1 MNPIRTLLV
10 AATAAIS
17 FTVAAQDFPAHTVK
31 IVVPTAPGTGTDAT
45 ARFIADGLGKE
56 WTTGVVVENKVGA
69 NGNIAA
75 DYAAKAPADG
85 YTLLMGFSGLF
96 ANKSLYS
103 NIPYDP
109 VKDFRM
115 LIGVNELYLALV
127 VPTNSPFKSVK
138 DIVDAAGRNPG
149 KVTFGSAGSGST
161 THLGPALFGSMANVQ
176 FMHVPYKGGAQAMTD
191 TISGQV
197 NFAMTAI
204 ATAAPQIAGNRVR
217 ALAVSGPR
225 RAKSYPNVPTIAES
239 GYPGYDVAS
248 ATYLAAPAGTPDA
261 VAAKITAAVEKIVR
275 TPEYQAFLVK
285 QGFEPETTPPSAYQA
300 KAVEEVKHWAEI
312 VRLTGAKV
320 D

>member
-1 MNPIRTLLV
+1 MKLIPSIALALAVV
-10 AATAAIS
+10 ASPGA
-17 FTVAAQDFPAHTVK
+17 FAQAYPSRPVK

-45 ARFIADGLGKE
+45 ARFIADRLGKE
-56 WTTGVVVENKVGA
+56 CSAGVVVENKVGA
-69 NGNIAA
+69 NGSIAA
-75 DYAAKAPADG
+75 EFVAKAPPDG

-96 ANKSLYS
+96 VNKSLYA

-115 LIGVNELYLALV
+115 LVGVNELYLALV

-138 DIVDAAGRNPG
+138 DIVEQAAKHPG

-161 THLGPALFGSMANVQ
+161 THLGPALLGAMANVK
-176 FMHVPYKGGAQAMTD
+176 FMHIPYKGGGQAITD

-197 NFAMTAI
+197 DFAMTAI
-204 ATAAPQIAGNRVR
+204 ATAAPQVAGGRLR

-225 RAKSYPNVPTIAES
+225 RAKSYPDTPTIAES

-261 VAAKITAAVEKIVR
+261 VAARIVATVEKIVR
-275 TPEYQAFLVK
+275 TPDYQKFLEV
-285 QGFEPETTPPSAYQA
+285 QGFEPETTPPSAYDA
-300 KAVEEVKHWAEI
+300 KAEGEVKHWAEI